1 MEAPLAALSSARLYN
16 LIKRVFHSRPRARH
30 SAFGVE
36 KSHYSAF
43 RRLVQRDR
51 RVPEDPD
58 SAWLQRTELRCS
70 DAVIDMLERSGFREQ
85 RGARRALFVDGRC
98 GLIHSYCIATEPEAD
113 PEMAV
118 GEILSEASDC
128 HADGIILATNDLQG
142 KAARTAQTGKLA
154 CALYRKGEAIEI
166 FLLDHFILTPSGWK
180 RVLSFAATE
189 QS

>member
-1 MEAPLAALSSARLYN
+1 MAALSAARLYN
-16 LIKRVFHSRPRARH
+16 LIERFFHPRTRARH

-43 RRLVQRDR
+43 HHLVQRNR

-70 DAVIDMLERSGFREQ
+70 DSVIDMLERSGFREQ

-98 GLIHSYCIATEPEAD
+98 GLIHSYSVATEPDAD
-113 PEMAV
+113 PQTAV
-118 GEILSEASDC
+118 GEILTEASDC
-128 HADGIILATNDLQG
+128 HADGIILATNDLEG
-142 KAARTAQTGKLA
+142 KVVRTAQAGKLA

-166 FLLDHFILTPSGWK
+166 FLLDHFILTPSGWQ